1 MLMKSFFEEM
11 NGTYRQEGDYLLP
24 NLSLPPDTEEYPLG
38 KYGRM
43 RQRYLKEHRRALYSS
58 LMLEGT
64 LMKHLAEIDRSCN
77 DRLEIIEKAL
87 MKQEG
92 VTEALK
98 AADQMEWVRR
108 RNSIRS
114 RAEEVI
120 LAELVYAQREC
131 PLPALMLITGIFSFE
146 CVKVFL

>member
-1 MLMKSFFEEM
+1 MKSIFEQM
-11 NGTYRQEGDYLLP
+11 GGTYRQEGDYLLP
-24 NLSLPPDTEEYPLG
+24 NLSLPPDTEEYHIG

-43 RQRYLKEHRRALYSS
+43 RQGYIKEHRSGLYSS
-58 LMLEGT
+58 LLLEGT

-108 RNSIRS
+108 RNSVHN

-120 LAELVYAQREC
+120 LTELVYA
-131 PLPALMLITGIFSFE
+131 
-146 CVKVFL
+146 

>member
-1 MLMKSFFEEM
+1 MKSLFEEM
-11 NGTYRQEGDYLLP
+11 DGTYRQEGDYFLP
-24 NLSLPPDTEEYPLG
+24 NLSLPSDPEEYQIG

-43 RQRYLKEHRRALYSS
+43 RLRFLKEHRRALYTS
-58 LMLEGT
+58 LVLKGT
-64 LMKHLAEIDRSCN
+64 LTKHLAEIDRSCN
-77 DRLEIIEKAL
+77 DRLEIIETDL

-98 AADQMEWVRR
+98 ASDQMEWVRR

-120 LAELVYAQREC
+120 LTELVYA
-131 PLPALMLITGIFSFE
+131 
-146 CVKVFL
+146 